1 MQTALIRGKENKE
14 HTVKSY
20 IPNLQTR
27 NQSTIFKRER
37 SVTRV
42 LLGIAALLLLSA
54 TVLMAQDRNGTII
67 IPSAP
72 FLPSPVL
79 VVSTV
84 PANGDVNPYGVAFVP
99 PGFPT
104 GVLTPGDILV
114 SNFNNAQNLQGTGTT
129 IVRVP
134 QQGSPSLFFTSS
146 PSQPGLSTALA
157 VLQEG
162 LVIVGSFP
170 SVDGTCGTAS
180 NGSLLVINS
189 AGQQVQT
196 IADQNFINGPWDMTA
211 YDLGGGRVDA
221 FVTNGLSGKVTRL
234 DMMISGGQ
242 LTVQSK
248 TTIASGYGFQCDP
261 VTFVDAPTG
270 LVFDAKK
277 HVLYVASTVDN
288 TVFAV
293 ANADTRNND
302 GGTGQIVYQDQTH
315 LHGPLG
321 MSVSPLG
328 HLLVSNNDVINPDP
342 NQPSEIVEFTI
353 EGNFVKQLSIDPNL
367 GGSFGLNVSV
377 DGVTSRFAAV
387 DDNMSTLSVWTL
399 PTI

>member
-1 MQTALIRGKENKE
+1 
-14 HTVKSY
+14 VKSY
-20 IPNLQTR
+20 IANLQTPK
-27 NQSTIFKRER
+27 QFPIFSLKH
-37 SVTRV
+37 SVSRAIIGT
-42 LLGIAALLLLSA
+42 AALLLLCPA
-54 TVLMAQDRNGTII
+54 VLVAQERNGTIP

-72 FLPSPVL
+72 FLPSTVQ

-84 PANGDVNPYGVAFVP
+84 PSNGDVNPYGVAFVP
-99 PGFPT
+99 HGFPG

-134 QQGSPSLFFTSS
+134 RQGPLSVFFTSS

-170 SVDGTCGTAS
+170 SIDGTCATAG
-180 NGSLLVINS
+180 NGSLLVVNS
-189 AGQQVQT
+189 LGQQVQT
-196 IADQNFINGPWDMTA
+196 IADQNFINGPWDMA
-211 YDLGGGRVDA
+211 VYDFGSGRVDA
-221 FVTNGLSGKVTRL
+221 FITNGLSGKVTRL
-234 DMMISGGQ
+234 NMMISGGQ

-248 TTIASGYGFQCDP
+248 TTIASGYLFQCDP

-270 LVFDAKK
+270 LVYDAKNDL
-277 HVLYVASTVDN
+277 LYVAATADN

-293 ANADTRNND
+293 SNAATRTND

-328 HLLVSNNDVINPDP
+328 HLLVANNDAINPDP
-342 NQPSEIVEFTI
+342 NQPSEIVEFTTTGHFI
-353 EGNFVKQLSIDPNL
+353 KQLSMDPNQ
-367 GGSFGLNVSV
+367 GGSFGLSVSV
-377 DGVTSRFAAV
+377 EGVTSRFAAV
-387 DDNMSTLSVWTL
+387 DDNNSTLNVWTL